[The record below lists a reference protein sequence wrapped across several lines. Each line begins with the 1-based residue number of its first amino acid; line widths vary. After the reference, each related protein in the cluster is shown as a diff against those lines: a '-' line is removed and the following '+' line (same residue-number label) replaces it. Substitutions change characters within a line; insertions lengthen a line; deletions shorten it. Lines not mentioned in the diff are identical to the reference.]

1 MNMKGLINLL
11 GDNNI
16 ISLIIKLIPIA
27 ILAYVIVDYPEFGTV
42 WYGKAI
48 HLLLLAAIG
57 LASIINDVYDII
69 KKK

>member
-1 MNMKGLINLL
+1 MIMKGLIHLL

-27 ILAYVIVDYPEFGTV
+27 ILAYVVVDYPEFGTV

-48 HLLLLAAIG
+48 YLLLLAYIG
-57 LASIINDVYDII
+57 LQSIINDVYDMI
-69 KKK
+69 KKN

>member
-1 MNMKGLINLL
+1 MIMKGLINLL

-27 ILAYVIVDYPEFGTV
+27 ILGYVIVDYPEFGTV
-42 WYGKAI
+42 WYGKVI
-48 HLLLLAAIG
+48 YLLLLTYIG
-57 LASIINDVYDII
+57 LQSIINDVYDMV